1 MKLTR
6 NSRTWHLLKILD
18 GRSPLSTADLM
29 EIMYP
34 QLADADGVTRRRMLS
49 KLGTRL
55 RVRETAGQ
63 VIQERAV
70 PSRLYHH
77 APTAVWAITPDGR
90 RALRDCE
97 QAHERAV
104 LAAEMDGSRAAVR
117 RMQLRAM
124 DHYRGRTL
132 THGQRSLAV
141 AELRMLGIPNPQA
154 GDALGLSQERVRQI
168 LLERDPGT
176 DTQREVSGTPR
187 GYQDELR
194 RQDKRLGTWYIWRS
208 LAMTPRGQEAH
219 ALDAPPGPVRIDRV
233 RPALPERAAFY
244 GAAPAILSRDQVGV
258 RMLTAAA

>member
-18 GRSPLSTADLM
+18 GRSPLSTAELM

-34 QLADADGVTRRRMLS
+34 HLAEADGSSRRHMLS
-49 KLGTRL
+49 RLGTLL
-55 RVRETAGQ
+55 RTREAGGE
-63 VIQERAV
+63 VIQEGTA

-77 APTAVWAITPDGR
+77 APTAVWGITPDGR
-90 RALRDCE
+90 KALRDCE

-104 LAAEMDGSRAAVR
+104 LAAEADASRAAVR

-132 THGQRSLAV
+132 TPGQRSLAV

-176 DTQREVSGTPR
+176 GTQREVSDTPR
-187 GYQDELR
+187 GYQEELR

-219 ALDAPPGPVRIDRV
+219 ALDAPPGPVRIGRV
-233 RPALPERAAFY
+233 RPALPERAAFHR
-244 GAAPAILSRDQVGV
+244 AAPAILPRDQVGV